1 MSTPLARLLAMAYRL
16 LIYDLHRE
24 LAARGWT
31 DVREAFGFVLLALRG
46 GPHFAA
52 RASSATL
59 GTSKQ
64 AVSKL
69 VDAMV
74 GVGLVQRVADRID
87 ARAKDL
93 QLTGR
98 GRASLADV
106 EEIYGELEAGG
117 PAPSARPGWA
127 ICAASSRRWSAR
139 PTAGP
144 CRRCARRCSA
154 AITLGPC
161 RCPRCSSSTS
171 ARSTRS

>member
-16 LIYDLHRE
+16 LIDDLHRE

-46 GPHFAA
+46 GPISL
-52 RASSATL
+52 RELVATL

-74 GVGLVQRVADRID
+74 GVGLVERVADPHD

-98 GRASLADV
+98 ARVLLADV
-106 EEIYGELEAGG
+106 EEIYGELEAGW
-117 PAPSARPGWA
+117 AR
-127 ICAASSRRWSAR
+127 
-139 PTAGP
+139 
-144 CRRCARRCSA
+144 
-154 AITLGPC
+154 TLGPAEVGDL
-161 RCPRCSSSTS
+161 RRDLETVVRAAHGGALPPVRP
-171 ARSTRS
+171 AV

>member
-16 LIYDLHRE
+16 LIDDLHRE

-31 DVREAFGFVLLALRG
+31 GVREAFGFVLLALRG
-46 GPHFAA
+46 GPISL
-52 RASSATL
+52 RELVATL

-74 GVGLVQRVADRID
+74 GVGLVERVADPHD

-98 GRASLADV
+98 GRALLADV
-106 EEIYGELEAGG
+106 EEIYGELEAGW
-117 PAPSARPGWA
+117 AR
-127 ICAASSRRWSAR
+127 
-139 PTAGP
+139 
-144 CRRCARRCSA
+144 
-154 AITLGPC
+154 TLGRAGSYGAPASFATIPSMS
-161 RCPRCSSSTS
+161 RSVGPPVRPHPTRRPR
-171 ARSTRS
+171 RS